1 MLGHLPLAQ
10 VLRADCPARAPAD
23 PYNPVMSADAPVFT
37 LRYDTE
43 LDDLAELAH
52 LDDRR
57 KRLRMRAAI
66 GLPCILLI
74 TGLLTGLTVALNRPS
89 VSAQGAPGWLYV
101 VDTLGWLYVL
111 WHLRML
117 WRLSPAVIAR
127 RVWRTRPGIRGAHQ
141 EEISDAGIVATAP
154 GQPRVFFPWSS
165 LAGIEET
172 SRAFHIG
179 GERARQVTLPKRGLP
194 DAGQIPA
201 LREFLHQAIA
211 GQRPASADPAA
222 TTD

>member
-1 MLGHLPLAQ
+1 
-10 VLRADCPARAPAD
+10 
-23 PYNPVMSADAPVFT
+23 MSADAPVFT

-154 GQPRVFFPWSS
+154 GQPRVFPLV
-165 LAGIEET
+165 LAGRHRGDQPGFPHRR
-172 SRAFHIG
+172 RAG
-179 GERARQVTLPKRGLP
+179 PPG
-194 DAGQIPA
+194 DPA
-201 LREFLHQAIA
+201 QT
-211 GQRPASADPAA
+211 RPAGRRPDPGIA
-222 TTD
+222 